1 MMESIIEA
9 SIRRAT
15 AANRC
20 AFIPFLTGG
29 FPSPATCVDILSS
42 LADAGADV
50 IEVGLPFSD
59 PLADG
64 PTIQQ
69 ASQIALKGGVTPETV
84 FDVIAHAGSK
94 VKCPMVLMTYVNPV
108 FRMGVEEFALR
119 AKDSGVAGVI
129 VPDLPPEEADE
140 WLEAANKNNLD
151 TIFLVAPTT
160 PPERKR
166 HIISKTR
173 GFLYYVSMTGV
184 TGSGCTLSDETMND
198 IHETRNSSHVPVAVG
213 FGISTPE
220 QAKELSGVADGVIV
234 GSAIIR
240 EIQAH
245 DSSKDQVDAA
255 LRLAASLSKA
265 LIRSENPANQEMLHT
280 HKGAL

>member
-1 MMESIIEA
+1 MESRIEA
-9 SIRRAT
+9 SIRQAG
-15 AANRC
+15 ASNRC

-29 FPSPATCVDILSS
+29 FPNPATCVDILSS

-64 PTIQQ
+64 PTIQH
-69 ASQIALKGGVTPETV
+69 ASQLALSGGVTPETV
-84 FDVIAHAGSK
+84 FNVIAQAGSK
-94 VKCPMVLMTYVNPV
+94 IECPMVLMTYVNPI
-108 FRMGVEEFALR
+108 FRMGVEEFASR
-119 AKDSGVAGVI
+119 AKDSGLAGVI

-140 WLEAANKNNLD
+140 WLEAAHKNNLD

-160 PPERKR
+160 PMERKR
-166 HIISKTR
+166 RIISKTR

-184 TGSGCTLSDETMND
+184 TGSGFTLSDETMND
-198 IHETRNSSHVPVAVG
+198 INETKNSSDTPVAVG

-220 QAKELSGVADGVIV
+220 QARKLADVADGVIV

-245 DSSKDQVDAA
+245 DSSKEQVDAV
-255 LRLAASLSKA
+255 LRLATSLSKA
-265 LIRSENPANQEMLHT
+265 LVRAEKTAH
-280 HKGAL
+280 